1 MIQSMTGYGK
11 ASTEINHKRIQIEI
25 KTLNSKNI
33 DINLRMPQALR
44 SQELEWR
51 KQITSTLKRGKVD
64 VYITLENENQQ
75 APVQLNKAV
84 INDYIRAMK
93 SIAVFEEDANAKLL
107 EIALSL
113 PESTLSVEE
122 DADESDLNIY
132 SSCLQDALNDVVKF
146 RTSEGENLEK
156 DVRINLDSIQNNL
169 DKVAEADGFRKEN
182 IKERLESALSEID
195 VDYDR
200 NRFEQELIYYLE
212 KFDISEEKTRLRSHI
227 DYFKEVSESN
237 QPNGK
242 KLNFISQEM
251 GREINTI
258 GSKAND
264 ATIQSYVVGMKD
276 DLEKIKEQLLNIL

>member
-1 MIQSMTGYGK
+1 MILSMTGYGK
-11 ASTEINHKRIQIEI
+11 ASAEINHKRIQIEI

-33 DINLRMPQALR
+33 DLNIRMPQALR
-44 SQELEWR
+44 SHELDWR
-51 KQITSTLKRGKVD
+51 KQITATLKRGKVD
-64 VYITLENENQQ
+64 VYISLENESQQ
-75 APVQLNKAV
+75 APVQLNRGV
-84 INDYIRAMK
+84 INNYISEMK
-93 SIAVFEEDANAKLL
+93 SISIIEEDDNAKLL

-122 DADESDLNIY
+122 DADEKDLEIY
-132 SSCLQDALNDVVKF
+132 SNCLQDALNEVVKF
-146 RTSEGENLEK
+146 RTSEGKNLEK
-156 DVRINLDSIQNNL
+156 DVTTNLNSIEANL
-169 DKVAEADGFRKEN
+169 DKVANADGFRKDK
-182 IKERLESALSEID
+182 IKERLESALSDLEAD
-195 VDYDR
+195 HDK

-212 KFDISEEKTRLRSHI
+212 KFDISEEKTRLKSHI
-227 DYFKEVSESN
+227 DYFREVLKST

-264 ATIQSYVVGMKD
+264 AGIQTYVVEMKD